1 MTAFN
6 SVTSNIISGCIEKS
20 EEHLLKFYSYIK
32 SIDNEDNESDGE
44 DSESDGED
52 DSACSSSDED
62 KKAKSGHISENTF
75 ISFKILSLFRIRLY

>member
-1 MTAFN
+1 VTAFN

-52 DSACSSSDED
+52 DSACSSSDD
-62 KKAKSGHISENTF
+62 KKSQKWTH
-75 ISFKILSLFRIRLY
+75 L